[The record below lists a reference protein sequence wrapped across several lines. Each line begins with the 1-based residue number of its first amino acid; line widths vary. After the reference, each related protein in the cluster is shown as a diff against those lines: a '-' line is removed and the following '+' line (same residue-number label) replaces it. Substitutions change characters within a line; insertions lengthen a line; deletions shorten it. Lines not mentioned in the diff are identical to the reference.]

1 MNQRGIAL
9 LAGLVLL
16 ASISLLALM
25 AASGMIM
32 QKQLASNFRQDMKA
46 LENSGIATS
55 YASSWLY
62 SRPKHE
68 RDAGC
73 SSDCVLPVAIRSVSE
88 IPAAAE
94 YESAAWWRD
103 NGVEAG
109 TNPATGEKIVSY
121 EDSGSEPPR
130 WIIEEL
136 HYQSLAGSGFED
148 GTEGLAYYRILGRG
162 AGVHPASIAVT
173 ESIVARPWGGDYQL
187 NEFPPGHML
196 TDFCA
201 QFDDPT
207 IPPFNCGPLTW
218 RQRR

>member
-1 MNQRGIAL
+1 MI
-9 LAGLVLL
+9 AGLVLL

-32 QKQLASNFRQDMKA
+32 QKQMASNFRQDMKA

-68 RDAGC
+68 RAAAC
-73 SSDCVLPVAIRSVSE
+73 SSDCLLPVAIRNAGE
-88 IPAAAE
+88 IPTAAE
-94 YESAAWWRD
+94 YEGAAWWRD
-103 NGVEAG
+103 NGIEAG
-109 TNPATGEKIVSY
+109 TNPATGERIVSY
-121 EDSGSEPPR
+121 EGSGSEPPR

-148 GTEGLAYYRILGRG
+148 GTEGLAYYRILARG
-162 AGVHPASIAVT
+162 SGEHPASIAVT

-187 NEFPPGHML
+187 NEFPAAL
-196 TDFCA
+196 DSAEFCA
-201 QFDDPT
+201 QFDDPS
-207 IPPFNCGPLTW
+207 IALFNCGPQAW

>member
-1 MNQRGIAL
+1 VTQKGIAL

-32 QKQLASNFRQDMKA
+32 QKHMASNFRQDMKA

-62 SRPKHE
+62 SRAKHE
-68 RDAGC
+68 RDAAC
-73 SSDCVLPVAIRSVSE
+73 STNCILPVAIRSAHE
-88 IPAAAE
+88 IPTAAE

-103 NGVEAG
+103 NGIEAG
-109 TNPATGEKIVSY
+109 TNPSTGIKIVSY

-136 HYQSLAGSGFED
+136 HYQSLAESGFED
-148 GTEGLAYYRILGRG
+148 GTEGLVYYRILGRG
-162 AGVHPASIAVT
+162 AGLHPSSIAVT
-173 ESIVARPWGGDYQL
+173 ESIVARPWGGDYEL
-187 NEFPPGHML
+187 NAFPPGHEPA
-196 TDFCA
+196 DFCA
-201 QFDDPT
+201 QFEDPA
-207 IPPFNCGPLTW
+207 IPPFNCGRLAW

>member
-1 MNQRGIAL
+1 VNQRGIAL

-16 ASISLLALM
+16 AAISLLALM

-32 QKQLASNFRQDMKA
+32 QKHLSSNFRQDMKA
-46 LENSGIATS
+46 LENAGIATS

-62 SRPKHE
+62 SRPQHE
-68 RDAGC
+68 RDAAC
-73 SSDCVLPVAIRSVSE
+73 SSDCILPVAIRSAGE
-88 IPAAAE
+88 IPAGAE
-94 YESAAWWRD
+94 YESAAWWRV

-109 TNPATGEKIVSY
+109 TNPATGETITSY
-121 EDSGSEPPR
+121 QDSGSEPPR

-136 HYQSLAGSGFED
+136 HYQSLTESGFED

-162 AGVHPASIAVT
+162 AGIHPSSIAVT

-187 NEFPPGHML
+187 NEFPAGLEPP
-196 TDFCA
+196 DFCA
-201 QFDDPT
+201 QFDDPS
-207 IPPFNCGPLTW
+207 IPSLNCGRLAW

>member
-1 MNQRGIAL
+1 MTQRGIAL

-32 QKQLASNFRQDMKA
+32 QKHMASNFRQDMKA

-62 SRPKHE
+62 SRAKHE
-68 RDAGC
+68 RDAAC
-73 SSDCVLPVAIRSVSE
+73 STNCVLPVAIRSAHE
-88 IPAAAE
+88 IPTAAE

-103 NGVEAG
+103 NGIEAG
-109 TNPATGEKIVSY
+109 TNPSTGIKIVSY

-130 WIIEEL
+130 WIIEEM
-136 HYQSLAGSGFED
+136 HYQSLAESGFED
-148 GTEGLAYYRILGRG
+148 GTEGLVYYRILGRG
-162 AGVHPASIAVT
+162 AGLHPSSIAVT
-173 ESIVARPWGGDYQL
+173 ESIVARPWGGDYEL
-187 NEFPPGHML
+187 NAFPPGHEPA
-196 TDFCA
+196 DFCA
-201 QFDDPT
+201 QFDDPA
-207 IPPFNCGPLTW
+207 IPPFNCGRLAW

>member
-1 MNQRGIAL
+1 MTQKGIAL

-32 QKQLASNFRQDMKA
+32 QKHMASNFRQDMKA

-62 SRPKHE
+62 SRAKHE
-68 RDAGC
+68 RDAAC
-73 SSDCVLPVAIRSVSE
+73 STNCVLPVAIRSAHE
-88 IPAAAE
+88 IPTAAE

-103 NGVEAG
+103 NGIEAG
-109 TNPATGEKIVSY
+109 TNPSTGIKIVSY

-136 HYQSLAGSGFED
+136 HYQSLAESGFED
-148 GTEGLAYYRILGRG
+148 GTEGLVYYRILGRG
-162 AGVHPASIAVT
+162 AGLHPSSIAVT
-173 ESIVARPWGGDYQL
+173 ESIVARPWGGDYEL
-187 NEFPPGHML
+187 NPFPPGHEPA
-196 TDFCA
+196 DFCA
-201 QFDDPT
+201 QFNDPA
-207 IPPFNCGPLTW
+207 IPQFNCGRLAW

>member
-1 MNQRGIAL
+1 VNQRGIAL

-32 QKQLASNFRQDMKA
+32 QKQLSSNFRQDMKA
-46 LENSGIATS
+46 LENSSIATS

-62 SRPKHE
+62 SRSLHE
-68 RDAGC
+68 RDPAC
-73 SSDCVLPVAIRSVSE
+73 SRDCVLPVAIRSAGE
-88 IPAAAE
+88 IPTVAE
-94 YESAAWWRD
+94 YESAAWWRN
-103 NGVEAG
+103 NGIEAG
-109 TNPATGEKIVSY
+109 VNPITGDLLTSFR
-121 EDSGSEPPR
+121 DSGSEPPR

-187 NEFPPGHML
+187 NEFPPGHEL

-207 IPPFNCGPLTW
+207 IPPFNCGRLAW

>member
-9 LAGLVLL
+9 LTGLVLL
-16 ASISLLALM
+16 ASVSLLALM

-32 QKQLASNFRQDMKA
+32 QKQLSSNFRQDIKA

-55 YASSWLY
+55 YASSWLF

-68 RDAGC
+68 RDAAC
-73 SSDCVLPVAIRSVSE
+73 SSDCVLPVAIRGPGE
-88 IPAAAE
+88 IPAVAE

-109 TNPATGEKIVSY
+109 TDPSSGEIITSY
-121 EDSGSEPPR
+121 EDSGAEPPR

-148 GTEGLAYYRILGRG
+148 GTEGLVYYRILGRG
-162 AGVHPASIAVT
+162 AGIHPSSIAVT

-187 NEFPPGHML
+187 NEFPPGL
-196 TDFCA
+196 VPRDFCA
-201 QFDDPT
+201 QFADPS
-207 IPPFNCGPLTW
+207 IPAFNCGRLAW

>member
-1 MNQRGIAL
+1 VTQKGIAL

-32 QKQLASNFRQDMKA
+32 QKHMASNFRQDMKA

-62 SRPKHE
+62 SRAKHE
-68 RDAGC
+68 RDSAC
-73 SSDCVLPVAIRSVSE
+73 NTNCVLPVAIRSAHE
-88 IPAAAE
+88 IPTAAE

-103 NGVEAG
+103 NGIEAG
-109 TNPATGEKIVSY
+109 TNPSTGTKIVSY

-136 HYQSLAGSGFED
+136 HYQSLAESGFED
-148 GTEGLAYYRILGRG
+148 GTEGLVYYRILGRG
-162 AGVHPASIAVT
+162 AGLHPSSIAVT
-173 ESIVARPWGGDYQL
+173 ESIVARPWGGDYEL
-187 NEFPPGHML
+187 NAFPPGHEP

-201 QFDDPT
+201 QFDEPA
-207 IPPFNCGPLTW
+207 IPQFNCGRLAW

>member
-9 LAGLVLL
+9 IAGLVLL

-32 QKQLASNFRQDMKA
+32 QKQMASNFRQDMKA
-46 LENSGIATS
+46 LENSGIATH

-62 SRPKHE
+62 SRPMHE
-68 RDAGC
+68 RDAAC
-73 SSDCVLPVAIRSVSE
+73 STNCVLPVAIRSAGE
-88 IPAAAE
+88 IPALAE

-109 TNPATGEKIVSY
+109 MNPVTGEIITSF

-136 HYQSLAGSGFED
+136 HYQSLAGMGFED

-162 AGVHPASIAVT
+162 AGVHPASVAVT
-173 ESIVARPWGGDYQL
+173 ESIVARPWGGEYQL
-187 NEFPPGHML
+187 NGFPPGPEPA
-196 TDFCA
+196 DFCA
-201 QFDDPT
+201 QFDDPA
-207 IPPFNCGPLTW
+207 IPQFNCGRLAW